1 MHLQSTPAPQVGEDR
16 GQPDRRT
23 MLSSLGRFQ
32 VPSLQRSLVQ
42 LITTAAPYA
51 ALTALMYYAY
61 YHISPWLSLALA
73 LPAAGLVVRLFI
85 IQHDCGHGSF
95 FRSRWANAVVGSACS
110 LTTFTPFAN
119 WRRHHAAHHAVWNNL
134 DRRPGGGDIYSSCMT
149 LQEYE
154 ALSPLRQRLYRAAL
168 HPLVSQIL
176 LPPLLFVLLQR
187 IPFDTPKS
195 WRTERLT
202 VYLTDLGLVVVL
214 ATLTLLLGWE
224 PVLLVQLPVI
234 VLASIIGAWLFSVQ
248 HRFEGSLWARQTE
261 WTSIGAS
268 LKGSSW
274 LRLPRVLQWFS
285 GNIGF
290 HHVHHLM
297 PRVPN
302 YRLQACHASDPA
314 FEATATK
321 LTFWQA
327 LRAPGFTLFDEARG
341 QMVRF
346 PRRRG

>member
-1 MHLQSTPAPQVGEDR
+1 
-16 GQPDRRT
+16 
-23 MLSSLGRFQ
+23 
-32 VPSLQRSLVQ
+32 
-42 LITTAAPYA
+42 
-51 ALTALMYYAY
+51 
-61 YHISPWLSLALA
+61 
-73 LPAAGLVVRLFI
+73 
-85 IQHDCGHGSF
+85 
-95 FRSRWANAVVGSACS
+95 
-110 LTTFTPFAN
+110 
-119 WRRHHAAHHAVWNNL
+119 
-134 DRRPGGGDIYSSCMT
+134 
-149 LQEYE
+149 
-154 ALSPLRQRLYRAAL
+154 LRQRLYRAAL

-187 IPFDTPKS
+187 VPFDTPKS